1 MSKMLLSAHP
11 KIFLLLKKMLGTVK
25 YAIPFV
31 ATAFIA
37 QEAKG
42 QVFVYPSGVLN
53 PFLSPDN
60 TVQAQAYNSL
70 NLLTQTSERNSS
82 IDAIIKGGRVQ
93 TILPNPNPLWNCS
106 NWTLLQIVNSYEDMK
121 EGVYYGNELMFD
133 GYRDFVL
140 QDIYI
145 HGGTLADAGKNGLPM
160 FDLSLSDPVTLPSGH
175 GMNLVF
181 SGNNV
186 FVQGDRDAIESR
198 SGATQVQPGEENI
211 PMNCE
216 FAIIGYPYLFKNS
229 SHEKNYWTFKIF
241 EFKIVNG
248 EYILTYNVN
257 EDPNFNTR
265 FRVITQRESDAPTID
280 IKQGTAPDSLVC
292 TINDE
297 NLKSVWYTV
306 DGGAKIPLM
315 TEVLPQVREKK
326 VALKMNLP
334 TGTHQIKIGAD
345 DYFRLLTEKNEQRII
360 PVNNPPVITILSPVE
375 GAIYDK
381 DIALEYNITD
391 DDFASAWYSLDNGVT
406 KIPAGKSGTIQLQL
420 SDGLQ
425 KILME
430 ATDQKPQ
437 TTSKTINFEI
447 NRPPTI
453 NITTPAEGAVYDK
466 NISLVYAITDK
477 DFASAWYSL
486 DGGTT
491 KITLA
496 QSGTIPLTLANGKY
510 TLLMEATDLRPQSSN
525 ATRSFEMKITT
536 GIEDQAPKKEIIVY
550 PNPVKDYIIIEY
562 NLPSGGQVLTEIFN
576 QGGSL
581 VWSAR
586 EEISPGMTNRL
597 DMTSLPGGIYLISIT
612 TSTQTYTFPLMV
624 NQ

>member
-1 MSKMLLSAHP
+1 MLIPLYL
-11 KIFLLLKKMLGTVK
+11 KIISLLKRRWCTVK
-25 YAIPFV
+25 YAVPFV

-42 QVFVYPSGVLN
+42 QQLVNPSGVIN
-53 PFLSPDN
+53 PFISYDN
-60 TVQAQAYNSL
+60 TEAAVRYNNL
-70 NLLTQTSERNSS
+70 NSGTKAER
-82 IDAIIKGGRVQ
+82 DALVDAVIKASRVH
-93 TILPNPNPLWNCS
+93 TIPANPDPLWNCS
-106 NWTLLQIVNSYEDMK
+106 HWSLLQAVNAHDW
-121 EGVYYGNELMFD
+121 GNNVYDFEWNKLLYN
-133 GYRDFVL
+133 GYTGFVL
-140 QDIYI
+140 SEIYAN
-145 HGGTLADAGKNGLPM
+145 GGTLADAGKDGLPM
-160 FDLSLSDPVTLPSGH
+160 FGISLYDPTTLPLGH

-181 SGNNV
+181 TGDNIINPLDGN
-186 FVQGDRDAIESR
+186 AIEPR
-198 SGATQVQPGEENI
+198 DGVTNVQSGQINI
-211 PMNCE
+211 PVNCE
-216 FAIIGYPYLFKNS
+216 RFAITYPYLFTNS
-229 SHEKNYWTFKIF
+229 EHEKNLSAHKIL

-248 EYILTYNVN
+248 QKILTYNVN
-257 EDPNFNTR
+257 DDPNFNTR
-265 FRVITQRESDAPTID
+265 MRLITQRESDAPTID

-326 VALKMNLP
+326 VAIKMNLP

-536 GIEDQAPKKEIIVY
+536 GIEDQAPEKEIIVY

-562 NLPSGGQVLTEIFN
+562 DLTSGGQVLTEIFN

-586 EEISPGMTNRL
+586 EEISPGMKQRV
-597 DMTSLPGGIYLISIT
+597 DMTTMPGGIYILTVT
-612 TSTQTYTFPLMV
+612 TTTKTFALPVVV
-624 NQ
+624 N